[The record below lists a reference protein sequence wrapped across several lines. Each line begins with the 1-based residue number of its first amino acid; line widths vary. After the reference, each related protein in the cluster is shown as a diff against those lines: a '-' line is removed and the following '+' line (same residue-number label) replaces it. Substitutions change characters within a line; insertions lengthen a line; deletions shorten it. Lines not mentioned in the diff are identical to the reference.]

1 MIQSILAAVV
11 VVEEELAVGFKQAYV
26 PVVMGFAWYM
36 KHHLALSNKVIPL
49 AVLALAVAGE
59 CISTLLTGGTV
70 GHGTILAGLT
80 WGFGMVGIHSGVKNL
95 FQLFRSRP

>member
-1 MIQSILAAVV
+1 MAIEVIDNAT
-11 VVEEELAVGFKQAYV
+11 VGFKQAYV

-49 AVLALAVAGE
+49 FVIGMAVVGQCIATTIAGD
-59 CISTLLTGGTV
+59 TV
-70 GHGTILAGLT
+70 GYMTVMSGIT

-95 FQLFRSRP
+95 LQLFKRG